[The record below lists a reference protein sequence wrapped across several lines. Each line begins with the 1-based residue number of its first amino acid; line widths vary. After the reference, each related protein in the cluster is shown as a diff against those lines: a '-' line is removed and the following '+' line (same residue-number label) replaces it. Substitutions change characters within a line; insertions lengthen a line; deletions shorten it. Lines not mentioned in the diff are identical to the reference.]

1 MRRPA
6 FIALA
11 AFLGAAA
18 VRADAQTNF
27 TTYVSVGDSLAAGFE
42 SGSLVETHQNRSV
55 PALIARQAGVQG
67 FQQPL
72 VSEPGIPPELTLV
85 SLVPVPVIAPKAATA
100 GAPKNLALARPY
112 NNLAVPGATSV
123 DALTRTTDA
132 GGLHDLILR
141 GLGTQVQQAVA
152 LRPTAITLW
161 IGNNDVLGAA
171 LRGRA
176 IDGVTL
182 TPTATFRATYG
193 QIVAALKTTG
203 AFIVAANLP
212 DVTTIPFVTTIRP
225 YVVNPTTGAP
235 VLIGGARVPLI
246 GPSGS
251 LPSTALVTLAAST
264 LLGQGI
270 GIPTALGGTGAPL
283 PDEVVLDP
291 SEIAIIQDHVAAN
304 NQAIREICGG
314 RQHPRPG
321 RQRGAARA
329 GHHGPPHRRNHAQRR
344 VPRRRSVQL
353 RRDPPQRRRLRPGCQ
368 RVHSRH
374 QRQWRQP
381 APGRPR
387 SGAGGDGG
395 VRGRRQRER
404 AASFFERE
412 GPVRV
417 QHGCL
422 REPAGGVSEAGS
434 ALTESI
440 ATVSK

>member
-6 FIALA
+6 FTLLA
-11 AFLGAAA
+11 VAFLGPAAF
-18 VRADAQTNF
+18 RADAQTNF

-42 SGSLVETHQNRSV
+42 SSSLVETHQNRSV

-72 VSEPGIPPELTLV
+72 ISEPGIPPEFTLV

-112 NNLAVPGATSV
+112 NNLAVPGATSI
-123 DALTRTTDA
+123 DALSRTTDA
-132 GGLHDLILR
+132 GGLHDLVLR
-141 GLGTQVQQAVA
+141 GMGTQVQQAVA

-176 IDGVTL
+176 VDGVTL

-193 QIVAALKTTG
+193 QIVAALKTTS

-225 YVVNPTTGAP
+225 YVVNPSTGAP

-291 SEIAIIQDHVAAN
+291 SEIAIIQDHVAAD
-304 NQAIREICGG
+304 NQAIREICGAANIPVLDVNGLLRELATTG
-314 RQHPRPG
+314 RHVGGITLNSAFLVGGVFSYDGIHPNDVGYALMANEFIGVINANGGSLPPVDLG
-321 RQRGAARA
+321 AVLGVTGAAAESVRA
-329 GHHGPPHRRNHAQRR
+329 SARRPSSNDW
-344 VPRRRSVQL
+344 VPFEFSMDAYANL
-353 RRDPPQRRRLRPGCQ
+353 LEAFPRLDRP
-368 RVHSRH
+368 
-374 QRQWRQP
+374 
-381 APGRPR
+381 
-387 SGAGGDGG
+387 
-395 VRGRRQRER
+395 
-404 AASFFERE
+404 
-412 GPVRV
+412 
-417 QHGCL
+417 
-422 REPAGGVSEAGS
+422 
-434 ALTESI
+434 
-440 ATVSK
+440 

>member
-6 FIALA
+6 FTLLAA

-18 VRADAQTNF
+18 VRAEAQTNF

-42 SGSLVETHQNRSV
+42 SGSLVETHQNRSA

-85 SLVPVPVIAPKAATA
+85 NLVPVPVIAPKAATA

-112 NNLAVPGATSV
+112 NNLAVPGATTV

-182 TPTATFRATYG
+182 TPTAVFRATYG
-193 QIVAALKTTG
+193 QIVAALKTTS

-225 YVVNPTTGAP
+225 YVVNPSTGAP
-235 VLIGGARVPLI
+235 VLVGGARVPLI

-264 LLGQGI
+264 LLAQGI

-304 NQAIREICGG
+304 NQAIREICGAANIPVLDVNGLLRELATTG
-314 RQHPRPG
+314 RH
-321 RQRGAARA
+321 
-329 GHHGPPHRRNHAQRR
+329 
-344 VPRRRSVQL
+344 V
-353 RRDPPQRRRLRPGCQ
+353 
-368 RVHSRH
+368 
-374 QRQWRQP
+374 
-381 APGRPR
+381 
-387 SGAGGDGG
+387 GGITLNSAFLVGG
-395 VRGRRQRER
+395 VFSYDGIHPNDVGYALVANEFIRVINANGGSLSPVDLG
-404 AASFFERE
+404 AVLGVTGAST
-412 GPVRV
+412 
-417 QHGCL
+417 
-422 REPAGGVSEAGS
+422 GGVSASAQRPSSSEGVPFEFSMDAYANLLEAFPR
-434 ALTESI
+434 LDRR
-440 ATVSK
+440 

>member
-1 MRRPA
+1 MRRA
-6 FIALA
+6 LILLA
-11 AFLGAAA
+11 AALSAG
-18 VRADAQTNF
+18 RADAQTNF

-42 SGSLVETHQNRSV
+42 SSSLVETHQNRSV

-72 VSEPGIPPELTLV
+72 ISEPGIPPEFTLV

-112 NNLAVPGATSV
+112 NNLAVPGATSI

-132 GGLHDLILR
+132 GGLHDIILR

-176 IDGVTL
+176 VDGVTL

-225 YVVNPTTGAP
+225 YVVNPSTGAP
-235 VLIGGARVPLI
+235 VLIGGARVPLL
-246 GPSGS
+246 GPSGP

-304 NQAIREICGG
+304 NQAIREICGAANIPVLDVHGLLEELATTG
-314 RQHPRPG
+314 RHVGGITLNSAFLVGGVFSYDGIHPNDIGYALMANEFIGVINANGGSLPPVDLG
-321 RQRGAARA
+321 AVLGVTGAA
-329 GHHGPPHRRNHAQRR
+329 
-344 VPRRRSVQL
+344 
-353 RRDPPQRRRLRPGCQ
+353 
-368 RVHSRH
+368 
-374 QRQWRQP
+374 
-381 APGRPR
+381 
-387 SGAGGDGG
+387 AGGA
-395 VRGRRQRER
+395 RASARRPSSSEWIP
-404 AASFFERE
+404 FEFS
-412 GPVRV
+412 
-417 QHGCL
+417 L
-422 REPAGGVSEAGS
+422 EAY
-434 ALTESI
+434 ADLLE
-440 ATVSK
+440 AFPRLDRR

>member
-6 FIALA
+6 FIALAA

-42 SGSLVETHQNRSV
+42 SGSLVETHQNRSA

-67 FQQPL
+67 FQHPL
-72 VSEPGIPPELTLV
+72 VSAPGIPPELTLV

-176 IDGVTL
+176 VDGVTL

-193 QIVAALKTTG
+193 QIVAALKTTS

-225 YVVNPTTGAP
+225 YVVNPSTGAP
-235 VLIGGARVPLI
+235 VLVGGARVPLI

-304 NQAIREICGG
+304 NQAIREICGAANIPVLDVNGLLRELATTG
-314 RQHPRPG
+314 RHVG
-321 RQRGAARA
+321 GITLNGAFL
-329 GHHGPPHRRNHAQRR
+329 
-344 VPRRRSVQL
+344 S
-353 RRDPPQRRRLRPGCQ
+353 
-368 RVHSRH
+368 
-374 QRQWRQP
+374 
-381 APGRPR
+381 
-387 SGAGGDGG
+387 GG
-395 VRGRRQRER
+395 VFSYDGIHPNDVGYALMANEFIRVIN
-404 AASFFERE
+404 AS
-412 GPVRV
+412 GGSLPPVDLGAV
-417 QHGCL
+417 LGVTGAS
-422 REPAGGVSEAGS
+422 AGGVSASAQRPSSSEGVPFEFSMDAYANLLEAFPR
-434 ALTESI
+434 LDQR
-440 ATVSK
+440 

>member
-6 FIALA
+6 FILLAA

-42 SGSLVETHQNRSV
+42 SGSLVETHQNRSA

-85 SLVPVPVIAPKAATA
+85 SLVPVPVIAPKAATS

-112 NNLAVPGATSV
+112 NNLAVPGATTV

-182 TPTATFRATYG
+182 TPTAVFRATYG
-193 QIVAALKTTG
+193 QIVAALKTTS

-225 YVVNPTTGAP
+225 YVVNPSTGAP
-235 VLIGGARVPLI
+235 VLVGGARVPLI

-264 LLGQGI
+264 LLAQGI

-304 NQAIREICGG
+304 NQAIREICGAANIPVLDVNALLRELATTG
-314 RQHPRPG
+314 RH
-321 RQRGAARA
+321 
-329 GHHGPPHRRNHAQRR
+329 
-344 VPRRRSVQL
+344 V
-353 RRDPPQRRRLRPGCQ
+353 
-368 RVHSRH
+368 
-374 QRQWRQP
+374 
-381 APGRPR
+381 
-387 SGAGGDGG
+387 GGITLNSAFLVGG
-395 VRGRRQRER
+395 VFSYDGIHPNDVGYALVANEFIRVIN
-404 AASFFERE
+404 AS
-412 GPVRV
+412 GGSLPPVDLGAV
-417 QHGCL
+417 LGVTGAS
-422 REPAGGVSEAGS
+422 AGGVSASAQRPSSSDGVPFEFSMDAYASLLEAFPR
-434 ALTESI
+434 LDRR
-440 ATVSK
+440 

>member
-6 FIALA
+6 LSLFAAAALA
-11 AFLGAAA
+11 ATA
-18 VRADAQTNF
+18 VHADAQTNF

-42 SGSLVETHQNRSV
+42 SNSLVETHQNRSV

-72 VSEPGIPPELTLV
+72 ISEPGIPPELTLV
-85 SLVPVPVIAPKAATA
+85 SLVPAPLIAPKASSA

-132 GGLHDLILR
+132 GGLHDIILR
-141 GLGTQVQQAVA
+141 GLGTQVQQAIA

-182 TPTATFRATYG
+182 TPIAAFRATYG

-225 YVVNPTTGAP
+225 YVVNGSGAP
-235 VLIGGARVPLI
+235 VLIAGARVPLI

-264 LLGQGI
+264 LLAQGI
-270 GIPTALGGTGAPL
+270 GIPSAVGGTGAPL

-291 SEIAIIQDHVAAN
+291 SEIAIIQDHVNAN
-304 NQAIREICGG
+304 NQAIREICGAANIPVLDVNALLRELSTTG
-314 RQHPRPG
+314 REIGGITLSSAFLTGGVFSYDGVHPNDIGYAIVANEFIRVINASGGAVPPVDLG
-321 RQRGAARA
+321 AVLGVTSGAAGEVRA
-329 GHHGPPHRRNHAQRR
+329 GA
-344 VPRRRSVQL
+344 
-353 RRDPPQRRRLRPGCQ
+353 LRPSSSEW
-368 RVHSRH
+368 VPFEFS
-374 QRQWRQP
+374 
-381 APGRPR
+381 AEAYLDLLKAFPR
-387 SGAGGDGG
+387 LD
-395 VRGRRQRER
+395 EK
-404 AASFFERE
+404 
-412 GPVRV
+412 P
-417 QHGCL
+417 
-422 REPAGGVSEAGS
+422 
-434 ALTESI
+434 
-440 ATVSK
+440 

>member
-6 FIALA
+6 FIALTV

-18 VRADAQTNF
+18 LRADAQTNF

-42 SGSLVETHQNRSV
+42 SSSLVETHQNRSV

-72 VSEPGIPPELTLV
+72 ISEPGIPPEFTLV

-112 NNLAVPGATSV
+112 NNLAVPGATSI
-123 DALTRTTDA
+123 DALSRTTDA
-132 GGLHDLILR
+132 GGLHDVILR
-141 GLGTQVQQAVA
+141 GMGTQVQQAVA

-176 IDGVTL
+176 VDGVTL

-193 QIVAALKTTG
+193 QIVAALKTTS

-225 YVVNPTTGAP
+225 YVVNPSTGAP

-304 NQAIREICGG
+304 NQAIREICGAANIPVLDVNGLLRELATTG
-314 RQHPRPG
+314 RHVGGITLNSAFLVGGVFSYDGIHPNDVGYALMANEFIGVINANGGSLPPVDLG
-321 RQRGAARA
+321 AVLGVTGAAA
-329 GHHGPPHRRNHAQRR
+329 
-344 VPRRRSVQL
+344 
-353 RRDPPQRRRLRPGCQ
+353 
-368 RVHSRH
+368 
-374 QRQWRQP
+374 
-381 APGRPR
+381 
-387 SGAGGDGG
+387 GG
-395 VRGRRQRER
+395 VRASARRP
-404 AASFFERE
+404 SSSDWVPFEFSMDAYAN
-412 GPVRV
+412 
-417 QHGCL
+417 L
-422 REPAGGVSEAGS
+422 LEAFPR
-434 ALTESI
+434 LDRR
-440 ATVSK
+440 

>member
-6 FIALA
+6 SIALAA

-18 VRADAQTNF
+18 VRAEAQTNF

-42 SGSLVETHQNRSV
+42 SGSLVETHQNRSA

-85 SLVPVPVIAPKAATA
+85 SLVPVPVIAPKAATS

-112 NNLAVPGATSV
+112 NNLAVPGATSA

-193 QIVAALKTTG
+193 QIVAALKTTS

-225 YVVNPTTGAP
+225 YVVNPSTGAP
-235 VLIGGARVPLI
+235 VLVGGARVPLI

-304 NQAIREICGG
+304 NQAIREICGAANIPVLDVNGLLRELATTG
-314 RQHPRPG
+314 RHVG
-321 RQRGAARA
+321 GITLNGAFL
-329 GHHGPPHRRNHAQRR
+329 
-344 VPRRRSVQL
+344 S
-353 RRDPPQRRRLRPGCQ
+353 
-368 RVHSRH
+368 
-374 QRQWRQP
+374 
-381 APGRPR
+381 
-387 SGAGGDGG
+387 GG
-395 VRGRRQRER
+395 VFSYDGIHPNDVGYALMANEFIRVIN
-404 AASFFERE
+404 AS
-412 GPVRV
+412 GGSLPPVDLGAV
-417 QHGCL
+417 LGVTGAS
-422 REPAGGVSEAGS
+422 AGGVSASAQRPSSSEGIPFELSMDAYANLLEAFPR
-434 ALTESI
+434 LDRR
-440 ATVSK
+440 

>member
-6 FIALA
+6 FIALAA

-42 SGSLVETHQNRSV
+42 SGSLVETHQNRSA

-112 NNLAVPGATSV
+112 HNLAVPGATSV

-193 QIVAALKTTG
+193 QIVAALKTTS

-225 YVVNPTTGAP
+225 YVVNPSTGAP
-235 VLIGGARVPLI
+235 VLVGGARVPLI

-304 NQAIREICGG
+304 NQAIREICGAANIPVLDVNGLLRELATTG
-314 RQHPRPG
+314 RH
-321 RQRGAARA
+321 
-329 GHHGPPHRRNHAQRR
+329 
-344 VPRRRSVQL
+344 V
-353 RRDPPQRRRLRPGCQ
+353 
-368 RVHSRH
+368 
-374 QRQWRQP
+374 
-381 APGRPR
+381 
-387 SGAGGDGG
+387 GGITLNSAFLSGG
-395 VRGRRQRER
+395 VFSYDGIHPNDVGYALMANEFIRVINASGGSLTPVDL
-404 AASFFERE
+404 AAVLGVTGAS
-412 GPVRV
+412 
-417 QHGCL
+417 
-422 REPAGGVSEAGS
+422 AGGVSASGQRPSSSEGVPFEFSMDAYANLLEAFPR
-434 ALTESI
+434 LDQR
-440 ATVSK
+440 

>member
-6 FIALA
+6 FIALAA

-72 VSEPGIPPELTLV
+72 ISEPGIPPEFTLV

-112 NNLAVPGATSV
+112 HNLAVPGATSV

-193 QIVAALKTTG
+193 QIVAALKTTS

-225 YVVNPTTGAP
+225 YVVNPSTGAP
-235 VLIGGARVPLI
+235 VLVGGARVPLI

-304 NQAIREICGG
+304 NQAIREICGAANIPVLDVNGLLRELATTG
-314 RQHPRPG
+314 RH
-321 RQRGAARA
+321 
-329 GHHGPPHRRNHAQRR
+329 
-344 VPRRRSVQL
+344 V
-353 RRDPPQRRRLRPGCQ
+353 
-368 RVHSRH
+368 
-374 QRQWRQP
+374 
-381 APGRPR
+381 
-387 SGAGGDGG
+387 GGITLNSAFLSGG
-395 VRGRRQRER
+395 VFSYDGIHPNDVGYALMANEFIRVINASGGSLTPVDL
-404 AASFFERE
+404 AA
-412 GPVRV
+412 V
-417 QHGCL
+417 L
-422 REPAGGVSEAGS
+422 GVTGAS
-434 ALTESI
+434 A
-440 ATVSK
+440 

>member
-1 MRRPA
+1 MRKPA
-6 FIALA
+6 FIALAA

-42 SGSLVETHQNRSV
+42 SGSLVETHQNRSA

-176 IDGVTL
+176 VDGVTL

-225 YVVNPTTGAP
+225 YVVNPSTGAP

-270 GIPTALGGTGAPL
+270 GIPTALGGPGAPL

-291 SEIAIIQDHVAAN
+291 SEIAIIQAHVAAN
-304 NQAIREICGG
+304 NQAIREICGAANIPVLDVNGVLRELATTG
-314 RQHPRPG
+314 RHIG
-321 RQRGAARA
+321 GITLNGAFL
-329 GHHGPPHRRNHAQRR
+329 
-344 VPRRRSVQL
+344 V
-353 RRDPPQRRRLRPGCQ
+353 
-368 RVHSRH
+368 
-374 QRQWRQP
+374 
-381 APGRPR
+381 
-387 SGAGGDGG
+387 GG
-395 VRGRRQRER
+395 VFSYDGIHPNDVGYALVANEFIRVIN
-404 AASFFERE
+404 AS
-412 GPVRV
+412 GGSLPPVDLGGV
-417 QHGCL
+417 LGVTGAS
-422 REPAGGVSEAGS
+422 AGGVSASAQRPSSREGVRFEFSMDAYANLLEAFPR
-434 ALTESI
+434 LDRP
-440 ATVSK
+440 